1 MSLRWLAG
9 SVAGVA
15 TVAVA
20 VAVAAAVAAL
30 AKAPREALFEGG
42 SRPLEVGPVP
52 VGTGGS
58 DADACAVCH
67 VEIAAEWRASL
78 HRESWSNAVFQAAY
92 AHESLAFCRNCH
104 SPLHRGVVPTGVAA
118 SEGISCAVCHVRAGT
133 VLGTGR
139 SVPLQAVVPH
149 PVRVEPRLAESRFC
163 AECHEFGFISGG
175 GPRGHRIETKELQQ
189 STFSEWRARY
199 EQGVTKASCIDCHMP
214 WRDNAGDEGGGKHRD
229 HTFGARRDPAVLASA
244 VKVAVSAVRAGA
256 GVRVSATLT
265 PGAVGHGFPTG
276 DLFRRLELTVWPAAA
291 PTQTARIV
299 YERRFGQRDGNPK
312 TGSERY
318 ETVDTRVG
326 EDATLT
332 RTLDLVMPVGAT
344 GATGSGAPERDQP
357 ERDQI
362 GWRLEYLLMPR
373 ELARRHTIEAREN
386 VTVIGEGLVP
396 VTP

>member
-1 MSLRWLAG
+1 MSRRWRSG
-9 SVAGVA
+9 SVAVGALACLALVVA
-15 TVAVA
+15 AVA
-20 VAVAAAVAAL
+20 VEAVAG
-30 AKAPREALFEGG
+30 APREALFEGG
-42 SRPLEVGPVP
+42 SRPLAVGPVP
-52 VGTGGS
+52 AGTTGI
-58 DADACAVCH
+58 DAAACATCH
-67 VEIAAEWRASL
+67 VDIAAEWRASL

-104 SPLHRGVVPTGVAA
+104 APLHRGPVPTGVAA
-118 SEGISCAVCHVRAGT
+118 SEGISCAVCHVREGT

-139 SVPLQAVVPH
+139 IAAPHEVVPH
-149 PVRVEPRLAESRFC
+149 PVRVEPRLADSRYC

-189 STFSEWRARY
+189 STFSEWSARY
-199 EQGVTKASCIDCHMP
+199 EKGVTKESCIDCHMP
-214 WRDNAGDEGGGKHRD
+214 WRANAGDEGGGKHRD
-229 HTFGARRDPAVLASA
+229 HTFGARRDPVALASA

-299 YERRFGQRDGNPK
+299 YERRFGQRDGKPK

-318 ETVDTRVG
+318 ETADTRVG
-326 EDATLT
+326 EDATPT
-332 RTLDLVMPVGAT
+332 RTVDLVMPPGVT
-344 GATGSGAPERDQP
+344 GATETGAREQP

-362 GWRLEYLLMPR
+362 AWRLEYLLMPR
-373 ELARRHTIEAREN
+373 ELARRHKIDAREN